1 MKNILN
7 YVIIILILRGKEL
20 ESKGFNS
27 YALFFFEEEI
37 IIEEKYYKV
46 WLTLIKNLG
55 VTKYNYLINIFKTN
69 KNIFNAKKEELI
81 QVKYIS
87 DKIVQEILNR
97 EIRKLA
103 KLHLQFM
110 EKNQIDII
118 SIADDEYPSLLKE
131 TYSPPLCLYIR
142 GNKKILKQENIAI
155 VGCRECSE
163 YGKNIAQ
170 KIAYDLSKENINIVS
185 GFAKGIDEYSHLG
198 AIYAKR
204 KTIAV
209 LGNGVDI
216 IYPKENRYLIDPILK
231 NDGAIIS
238 EFPLGTKP
246 EKMNFPLRNRIIS
259 GLSNK
264 IIVVEA
270 KKKSGTLITVD
281 FALEQGRDVYVV
293 PRKYKYSLL

>member
-1 MKNILN
+1 MPI
-7 YVIIILILRGKEL
+7 
-20 ESKGFNS
+20 
-27 YALFFFEEEI
+27 FFEEEF

-46 WLTLIKNLG
+46 WLSLIKNLG
-55 VTKYNYLINIFKTN
+55 TKKYTNLINKFKTN
-69 KNIFNAKKEELI
+69 KNIFYAKKEELMN
-81 QVKYIS
+81 VNFIS
-87 DKIVQEILNR
+87 EKISQEILNL
-97 EIRKLA
+97 ENRKKA

-110 EKNQIDII
+110 EKNKIDII
-118 SIADDEYPSLLKE
+118 SISDDEYPSLLRE
-131 TYSPPLCLYIR
+131 IYSPPLCLYIR
-142 GNKKILKQENIAI
+142 GNKNSLRKENIAI

-163 YGKNIAQ
+163 YGKKIAQ
-170 KIAYDLSKENINIVS
+170 KMAYDLSKQNINIVS
-185 GFAKGIDEYSHLG
+185 GLAKGIDEYSHLG
-198 AIYAKR
+198 AVFAKG

-216 IYPKENRYLIDPILK
+216 VYPKENKYLISQILK
-231 NDGAIIS
+231 NDGTIIS

-259 GLSNK
+259 GLSRK

-293 PRKYKYSLL
+293 PRKHKCS

>member
-1 MKNILN
+1 MPHFF
-7 YVIIILILRGKEL
+7 KE
-20 ESKGFNS
+20 EFV
-27 YALFFFEEEI
+27 
-37 IIEEKYYKV
+37 IEEKYYKV
-46 WLTLIKNLG
+46 WLSLINNLG
-55 VTKYNYLINIFKTN
+55 FKKYSNLINKFKTN
-69 KNIFNAKKEELI
+69 KNIFNAKKEELMS
-81 QVKYIS
+81 VNLIS
-87 DKIVQEILNR
+87 EKLSQEILNQENR
-97 EIRKLA
+97 RKA

-118 SIADDEYPSLLKE
+118 SIADDEYPFLLRE
-131 TYSPPLCLYIR
+131 IYSPPICLYIR
-142 GNKKILKQENIAI
+142 GNKNVLNGVNIAI

-170 KIAYDLSKENINIVS
+170 RFSYELSKQNINIVS
-185 GFAKGIDEYSHLG
+185 GLAKGIDEYSHLG
-198 AIYAKR
+198 AVFAKG

-216 IYPKENRYLIDPILK
+216 IYPKENKYLIDPILN

-259 GLSNK
+259 GLSKK

-270 KKKSGTLITVD
+270 KRKSGTLITVD
-281 FALEQGRDVYVV
+281 FALEQGRDVLVV
-293 PRKYKYSLL
+293 PRKY